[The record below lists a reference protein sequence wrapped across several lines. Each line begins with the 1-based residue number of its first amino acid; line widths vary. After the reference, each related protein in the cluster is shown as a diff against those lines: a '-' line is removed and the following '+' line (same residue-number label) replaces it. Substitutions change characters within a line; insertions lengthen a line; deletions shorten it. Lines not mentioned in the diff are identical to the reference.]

1 MFVCDIDCVVLVDV
15 VVLVAFVVA
24 VVNAFVIVVFIVGV
38 TLDRI
43 PLLLYIV
50 DDVVVVG
57 MYVAIIVVFSPS
69 LLLWNIVVVD

>member
-43 PLLLYIV
+43 PLLLYIR
-50 DDVVVVG
+50 
-57 MYVAIIVVFSPS
+57 
-69 LLLWNIVVVD
+69 